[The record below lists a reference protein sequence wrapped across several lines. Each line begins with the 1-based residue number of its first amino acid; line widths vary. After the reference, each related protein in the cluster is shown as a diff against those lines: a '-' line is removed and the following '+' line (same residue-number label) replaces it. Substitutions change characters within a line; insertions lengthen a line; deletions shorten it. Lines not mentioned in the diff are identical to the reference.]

1 MTDNPVPL
9 RRALLSVY
17 DKTGIVSFAS
27 SLVEL
32 GYELVSSGGTSAALA
47 DAGIAHLTVDA
58 LTEFPE
64 MLDGRVKTLH
74 PRVHAAILAD
84 RSKSA
89 HMNVIAE
96 HGIAPIDLVVCNLYP
111 FTSKPSIELIDV
123 GGPSMVRGAAKNY
136 AHVGVIVDP
145 ARYDSVVAEL
155 RAGGA
160 LSDATRLSLARDAF
174 AHTAAYDTA
183 IAAWF
188 QALAPSALATDTL
201 PESLSLSL
209 ELASVLRYGENPH
222 QRGARYRFAGR
233 SSWWDTAEQL
243 GGKELSYLNV
253 YDADAAWRLVHD
265 IGVDGEPSVAIIK
278 HANPCGAASAG
289 NVAVAYELANA
300 CDPVSAFGGI
310 VAINKTVTRALAE
323 KLAPVFTEVVIAPA
337 YDADALEVLL
347 AKKNMRVMRASAPS
361 ALPWDLRC
369 VDGGLLLQDVDDV
382 TADLAGDW
390 DVVTTTAPTPEQMR
404 DLRFGW
410 IVCGYVKSN
419 AVVLA
424 SGAQAIGVGAGQQ
437 SRVDSAQIAV
447 RKAGDRAPGSIGASD
462 AFFPFRDGVDL
473 LIAAGVRAIVQP
485 GGSVRDEEVIAAC
498 NEAGIAMVFTGR
510 RHFRH

>member
-1 MTDNPVPL
+1 MTDQPSPH

-17 DKTGIVSFAS
+17 DKTGVVAFAAA
-27 SLVEL
+27 LVEL
-32 GYELVSSGGTSAALA
+32 GFELVSSGGTSKALA
-47 DAGIAHLTVDA
+47 DAGIAHLTIEA

-74 PRVHAAILAD
+74 PRVHAGILAD

-89 HMNVIAE
+89 HMKVIAE
-96 HGIAPIDLVVCNLYP
+96 HNIAPIDLVVSNLYP
-111 FTSKPSIELIDV
+111 FTSDPSIELIDV
-123 GGPSMVRGAAKNY
+123 GGPSMVRAAAKNY
-136 AHVGVIVDP
+136 AHVGIIVDP
-145 ARYDSVVAEL
+145 ARYDSVIAEL
-155 RAGGA
+155 RANGA

-188 QALAPSALATDTL
+188 ETQVPSSSDAL
-201 PESLSLSL
+201 PESLNLSL

-222 QRGARYRFAGR
+222 QRGARYRFAGQ

-265 IGVDGEPSVAIIK
+265 IGVSGEPSVAIIK
-278 HANPCGAASAG
+278 HANPCGAASALDI
-289 NVAVAYELANA
+289 ATAYELANA

-323 KLAPVFTEVVIAPA
+323 KLAPVFTEVVIAPD
-337 YDADALEVLL
+337 YDADALELLL
-347 AKKNMRVMRASAPS
+347 AKKNMRVMRATAPS
-361 ALPWDLRC
+361 TPRFDLRS

-382 TADLAGDW
+382 TADLASEW
-390 DVVTTTAPTPEQMR
+390 NVVTTVAPTREQLR

-410 IVCGYVKSN
+410 IVCGHVKSN

-424 SGAQAIGVGAGQQ
+424 AGAQAIGVGAGQQ

-447 RKAGDRAPGSIGASD
+447 RKAGDRAPGSICASD

-485 GGSVRDEEVIAAC
+485 GGSVRDDEVIAAC
-498 NEAGIAMVFTGR
+498 NEAGVAMVFTGR

>member
-1 MTDNPVPL
+1 MTP
-9 RRALLSVY
+9 RALLSVY
-17 DKTGIVSFAS
+17 DKTGILEFAS
-27 SLVEL
+27 ALVSL
-32 GYELVSSGGTSAALA
+32 GFELVSSGGTSSALA
-47 DAGIAHLTVDA
+47 DAGIAHITIDA

-74 PRVHAAILAD
+74 PRVHAGILAD

-96 HGIAPIDLVVCNLYP
+96 HKIAPIDLVVCNLYP
-111 FTSKPSIELIDV
+111 FTSNPSIELIDV

-145 ARYDSVVAEL
+145 ACYDPVIAEL
-155 RAGGA
+155 QTEGS
-160 LSDATRLSLARDAF
+160 LSDATRLGLARDAF

-188 QALAPSALATDTL
+188 EGQAPTSTDVL
-201 PESLSLSL
+201 PQSLNLSL

-222 QRGARYRFAGR
+222 QLGARYRFAGQT
-233 SSWWDTAEQL
+233 SWWDNAEQL

-265 IGVDGEPSVAIIK
+265 VGFEGRPSVAIIK
-278 HANPCGAASAG
+278 HANPCGAASASD
-289 NVAVAYELANA
+289 VATAYELANA

-310 VAINKTVTRALAE
+310 VAINQTVTKALAE
-323 KLAPVFTEVVIAPA
+323 KLALVFTEVVIAPA
-337 YDADALEVLL
+337 YDADALELLL
-347 AKKNMRVMRASAPS
+347 AKKNMRVMRAVAPS
-361 ALPWDLRC
+361 NAKFDLRS
-369 VDGGLLLQDVDDV
+369 VDGGLLLQDIDHV
-382 TADLAGDW
+382 TADLADDW
-390 DVVTTTAPTPEQMR
+390 QVVTTALPTPAQMS

-410 IVCGYVKSN
+410 IVCGHVKSN

-424 SGAQAIGVGAGQQ
+424 VNEQAIGVGAGQQ
-437 SRVDSAQIAV
+437 SRVDSTQIAI
-447 RKAGDRAPGSIGASD
+447 RKAGERATNAVCASD

-473 LIAAGVRAIVQP
+473 LIAAGVKAIVQP

-498 NEAGIAMVFTGR
+498 NEAGVAMVFTGK

>member
-1 MTDNPVPL
+1 MTDKPSPN

-17 DKTGIVSFAS
+17 DKTGIVSLAS

-32 GYELVSSGGTSAALA
+32 GFELISSGGTSAALA
-47 DAGIAHLTVDA
+47 DAGLAHITIDA

-74 PRVHAAILAD
+74 PRVHAGILAD

-89 HMNVIAE
+89 HMNVIGE
-96 HGIAPIDLVVCNLYP
+96 HNIKPIDLVVCNLYP
-111 FTSKPSIELIDV
+111 FTSNPSIELIDV

-136 AHVGVIVDP
+136 AHVGVIVEP
-145 ARYDSVVAEL
+145 ARYSAVIAEL
-155 RAGGA
+155 RANGS
-160 LSDATRLSLARDAF
+160 LSDATRYGLAREAF

-188 QALAPSALATDTL
+188 EAQSPADSGEAL
-201 PESLSLSL
+201 PEALNLSL

-222 QRGARYRFAGR
+222 QRGARYRFAGQN
-233 SSWWDTAEQL
+233 SWWDTAEQL
-243 GGKELSYLNV
+243 GGKDLSYLNV

-265 IGVDGEPSVAIIK
+265 IGVEGQPSVAIIK
-278 HANPCGAASAG
+278 HANPCGAASSVDIAT
-289 NVAVAYELANA
+289 AYELANA

-310 VAINKTVTRALAE
+310 VAINQPVTLALAE
-323 KLAPVFTEVVIAPA
+323 RLSPVFTEVVIAPA
-337 YDADALEVLL
+337 YEADALELLL
-347 AKKNMRVMRASAPS
+347 AKKNMRVMRATAPIG
-361 ALPWDLRC
+361 AKFDLRT

-382 TADLAGDW
+382 TADLAAEW
-390 DVVTTTAPTPEQMR
+390 EVVTTAAPTAEQMR

-410 IVCGYVKSN
+410 IVCGHVKSN
-419 AVVLA
+419 AVVIA

-447 RKAGDRAPGSIGASD
+447 RKAGDRAPGSVCASD

-485 GGSVRDEEVIAAC
+485 GGSVRDDEVIAGC
-498 NEAGIAMVFTGR
+498 NESGVAMVFTGR